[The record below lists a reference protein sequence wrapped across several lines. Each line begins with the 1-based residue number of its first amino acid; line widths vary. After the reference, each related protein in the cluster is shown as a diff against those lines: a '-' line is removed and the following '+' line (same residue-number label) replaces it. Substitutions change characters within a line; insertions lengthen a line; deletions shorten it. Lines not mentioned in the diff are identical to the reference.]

1 LKNIINK
8 ILRIIGLIVLCGL
21 LQPATLIAQNKKNL
35 EDKRKKLTKEIEIT
49 SKLLDKTKQN
59 KSAVYE
65 RFVTLQNQ
73 IERREDLIQTIENEI
88 VESENIITRNT
99 GVIAALNEDVSKMR
113 AEYGQILRTSF
124 RLKALN
130 NPLMFLL
137 SAENLNQAYRRWIF
151 LRNYNKYRVGQQE
164 AIAFTQ
170 SILSKKI
177 VSLGLEKTEKEQL
190 LMEMQGQ
197 KGTLTTELTDKNTML
212 QTLSTDEAKLRSELE
227 EKQKTK
233 AALDNSIERTIAEE
247 ERKKDEI
254 TVAKNKK
261 KAAASPPPKAA
272 NPVPK
277 PAIPAPSVPNV
288 LPKPIDNPPKPVTEP
303 APKPQKAVV
312 TEAPEKEVEV
322 EDITS
327 QSFQKLRG
335 RLPWPVDGGFIARA
349 YGKQKHPTLKNIEIT
364 NNGID
369 IRSSEEAPVRSVF
382 EGKVAGVQYIPGHDY
397 TVIIQHGNY
406 YTVYSN
412 LSETNLSKGD
422 IVAAGS
428 LVGKVSTNPISGA
441 AELHF
446 ELWREKERLNPASWI
461 K

>member
-1 LKNIINK
+1 ML
-8 ILRIIGLIVLCGL
+8 V
-21 LQPATLIAQNKKNL
+21 AQNKKNL

-113 AEYGQILRTSF
+113 SEYGQILRTSF

-151 LRNYNKYRVGQQE
+151 LRNYNKYRVGQQQ

-197 KGTLTTELTDKNTML
+197 KGTLTSEMTDKNTML

-261 KAAASPPPKAA
+261 KAAASPPPKPA

-277 PAIPAPSVPNV
+277 PATPAPRGPDV
-288 LPKPIDNPPKPVTEP
+288 LPKPVDNPPKPITEP
-303 APKPQKAVV
+303 APKPQKAEV

-369 IRSSEEAPVRSVF
+369 IRSSEDAPVRSVF

-422 IVAAGS
+422 IVGAGS

>member
-1 LKNIINK
+1 M
-8 ILRIIGLIVLCGL
+8 RIIGLIVLCGL

-65 RFVTLQNQ
+65 RFLTLQNQ

-151 LRNYNKYRVGQQE
+151 LRNYNKYRVGQAE

-177 VSLGLEKTEKEQL
+177 ISLGLEKTEKEQL

-261 KAAASPPPKAA
+261 KAAASPPPKPA

-277 PAIPAPSVPNV
+277 PVNPAPKEPDI
-288 LPKPIDNPPKPVTEP
+288 PTKTEEKPPKPTTEP
-303 APKPQKAVV
+303 APKSPKVV
-312 TEAPEKEVEV
+312 APEVPEIVVEE
-322 EDITS
+322 EDVTS

-422 IVAAGS
+422 VVGAGS

>member
-1 LKNIINK
+1 M
-8 ILRIIGLIVLCGL
+8 LCGL

>member
-1 LKNIINK
+1 
-8 ILRIIGLIVLCGL
+8 VLCGL

>member
-1 LKNIINK
+1 MIDK
-8 ILRIIGLIVLCGL
+8 ILRIIGLIVLFGL
-21 LQPATLIAQNKKNL
+21 LQPVILVAQNKKNL

-73 IERREDLIQTIENEI
+73 IDRREDLIQTIENEI
-88 VESENIITRNT
+88 VESENTILRNT
-99 GVIAALNEDVSKMR
+99 GVVAALNEDVSKMR
-113 AEYGQILRTSF
+113 SEYGQILRTSY

-151 LRNYNKYRVGQQE
+151 LRNYNKYRVGQAE

-170 SILSKKI
+170 SVLSKKI
-177 VSLGLEKTEKEQL
+177 VSLGRVKSEKEQL

-197 KGTLTTELTDKNTML
+197 KGTLTTELTDKNIML
-212 QTLSTDEAKLRSELE
+212 QTLSTDEVKLRNELE
-227 EKQKTK
+227 QKQKTK

-261 KAAASPPPKAA
+261 KATPAAPKPDNSPPKEPEIA
-272 NPVPK
+272 
-277 PAIPAPSVPNV
+277 
-288 LPKPIDNPPKPVTEP
+288 PKPIDKPTKLTAEP
-303 APKPQKAVV
+303 APKPQKVV
-312 TEAPEKEVEV
+312 VAEVPEKVVEE
-322 EDITS
+322 EDMTS

-428 LVGKVSTNPISGA
+428 LIGKVSTNPISGA

>member
-1 LKNIINK
+1 M
-8 ILRIIGLIVLCGL
+8 RIIGLIVLCGL
-21 LQPATLIAQNKKNL
+21 LLPATLVAQNKKNL

-65 RFVTLQNQ
+65 RFLTLQNQ

-88 VESENIITRNT
+88 VESENIIIRNT

-151 LRNYNKYRVGQQE
+151 LRNYNKYRVGQAE

-197 KGTLTTELTDKNTML
+197 KGTLTTELTDKNVML

-261 KAAASPPPKAA
+261 KNTPIPPK
-272 NPVPK
+272 PD
-277 PAIPAPSVPNV
+277 IPAPKEPSPA
-288 LPKPIDNPPKPVTEP
+288 PKAVDKVDKPLKPTTEP
-303 APKPQKAVV
+303 APKPQKVV
-312 TEAPEKEVEV
+312 APEVPEIVVEE
-322 EDITS
+322 EDVTS

-422 IVAAGS
+422 IVGAGS

>member
-1 LKNIINK
+1 MIDK
-8 ILRIIGLIVLCGL
+8 ILRIIGLIVLFGL
-21 LQPATLIAQNKKNL
+21 LQPVILVAQNKKNL

-73 IERREDLIQTIENEI
+73 IDRREDLIQTIENEI
-88 VESENIITRNT
+88 VESENTILRNT
-99 GVIAALNEDVSKMR
+99 GVVAALNEDVSKMR
-113 AEYGQILRTSF
+113 SEYGQILRTSY

-151 LRNYNKYRVGQQE
+151 LRNYNKYRVGQAE

-170 SILSKKI
+170 SVLSKKI
-177 VSLGLEKTEKEQL
+177 VSLGRVKSEKEQL

-212 QTLSTDEAKLRSELE
+212 QTLSTDEVKLRNELE
-227 EKQKTK
+227 QKQKTK

-261 KAAASPPPKAA
+261 KATPAAPKPDNSPPKEPEIA
-272 NPVPK
+272 
-277 PAIPAPSVPNV
+277 
-288 LPKPIDNPPKPVTEP
+288 PKPIDKPTKLTAEP
-303 APKPQKAVV
+303 APKPQKVV
-312 TEAPEKEVEV
+312 VAEVPEKVVEE
-322 EDITS
+322 EDMTS

>member
-1 LKNIINK
+1 MIDK
-8 ILRIIGLIVLCGL
+8 ILRIIGLIVLFGL
-21 LQPATLIAQNKKNL
+21 LQPVILVAQNKKNL

-73 IERREDLIQTIENEI
+73 IDRREDLIQTIENEI
-88 VESENIITRNT
+88 VESENTILRNT

-113 AEYGQILRTSF
+113 SEYGQILRTSY

-151 LRNYNKYRVGQQE
+151 LRNYNKYRVGQAE

-170 SILSKKI
+170 SVLSKKI
-177 VSLGLEKTEKEQL
+177 VSLGRVKSEKEQL

-197 KGTLTTELTDKNTML
+197 KGTLTTELTDKNIML
-212 QTLSTDEAKLRSELE
+212 QTLSTDEVKLRNELE
-227 EKQKTK
+227 QKQKTK

-261 KAAASPPPKAA
+261 KATPAAPKPDNSPPKEPEIA
-272 NPVPK
+272 
-277 PAIPAPSVPNV
+277 
-288 LPKPIDNPPKPVTEP
+288 PKPIDKPTKLTAEP
-303 APKPQKAVV
+303 APKPQKVV
-312 TEAPEKEVEV
+312 VAEVPEKVVEE
-322 EDITS
+322 EDMTS

>member
-1 LKNIINK
+1 M
-8 ILRIIGLIVLCGL
+8 RIIGLIVLCGL
-21 LQPATLIAQNKKNL
+21 LQPATLFAQNKKNL

-151 LRNYNKYRVGQQE
+151 LRNYNKYRVGQAE

-254 TVAKNKK
+254 TIAKNKK
-261 KAAASPPPKAA
+261 KAAASPPPKPA

-277 PAIPAPSVPNV
+277 PANPAPKEPDIPTKTVD
-288 LPKPIDNPPKPVTEP
+288 KPPKPTTEP
-303 APKPQKAVV
+303 APKSPKVV
-312 TEAPEKEVEV
+312 APEVPEIVVEE
-322 EDITS
+322 EDVTS

-369 IRSSEEAPVRSVF
+369 IRSSEDAPVRSVF

-422 IVAAGS
+422 IVGAGS

>member
-1 LKNIINK
+1 MIDK
-8 ILRIIGLIVLCGL
+8 ILRIIGLIVLFGL
-21 LQPATLIAQNKKNL
+21 LQPVILVAQNKKNL

-73 IERREDLIQTIENEI
+73 IDRREDLIQTIENEI
-88 VESENIITRNT
+88 VESENTILRNT
-99 GVIAALNEDVSKMR
+99 GVVAALNEDVSKMR
-113 AEYGQILRTSF
+113 SEYGQILRTSY

-151 LRNYNKYRVGQQE
+151 LRNYNKYRVGQAE

-170 SILSKKI
+170 SVLSKKI
-177 VSLGLEKTEKEQL
+177 VSLGRVKSEKEQL

-212 QTLSTDEAKLRSELE
+212 QTLSTDEVKLRNELE
-227 EKQKTK
+227 QKQKTK

-261 KAAASPPPKAA
+261 KATPAAPKPDNSPPKEPEIA
-272 NPVPK
+272 
-277 PAIPAPSVPNV
+277 
-288 LPKPIDNPPKPVTEP
+288 PKPIDKPTKLTAEP
-303 APKPQKAVV
+303 APKPQKVV
-312 TEAPEKEVEV
+312 VAEVPEKVVEE
-322 EDITS
+322 EDMTS

-428 LVGKVSTNPISGA
+428 LIGKVSTNPISGA

>member
-1 LKNIINK
+1 MIDK
-8 ILRIIGLIVLCGL
+8 ILRIIGLIVLFGL
-21 LQPATLIAQNKKNL
+21 LQPVILVAQNKKNL

-73 IERREDLIQTIENEI
+73 IDRREDLIQTIENEI
-88 VESENIITRNT
+88 VESENTILRNT
-99 GVIAALNEDVSKMR
+99 GVVAALNEDVSKMR
-113 AEYGQILRTSF
+113 SEYGQILRTSY

-151 LRNYNKYRVGQQE
+151 LRNYNKYRVGQAE

-170 SILSKKI
+170 SVLSKKI
-177 VSLGLEKTEKEQL
+177 VSLGRVKSEKEQL

-197 KGTLTTELTDKNTML
+197 KGTLTTELTDKNIML
-212 QTLSTDEAKLRSELE
+212 QTLSTDEVKLRNELE
-227 EKQKTK
+227 QKQKTK

-261 KAAASPPPKAA
+261 KATPAAPKPDNSPPKEPEIA
-272 NPVPK
+272 
-277 PAIPAPSVPNV
+277 
-288 LPKPIDNPPKPVTEP
+288 PKPIDKPTKLTAEP
-303 APKPQKAVV
+303 APKPQKVV
-312 TEAPEKEVEV
+312 VAEVPEKVVEE
-322 EDITS
+322 EDMTS

>member
-1 LKNIINK
+1 MIDK
-8 ILRIIGLIVLCGL
+8 ILRIIGLIVLFGL
-21 LQPATLIAQNKKNL
+21 LQPVILVAQNKKNL

-73 IERREDLIQTIENEI
+73 IDRREDLIQTIENEI
-88 VESENIITRNT
+88 VESENTILRNT
-99 GVIAALNEDVSKMR
+99 GVVAALNEDVSKMR
-113 AEYGQILRTSF
+113 SEYGQILRTSY

-151 LRNYNKYRVGQQE
+151 LRNYNKYRVGQAE

-170 SILSKKI
+170 SVLSKKI
-177 VSLGLEKTEKEQL
+177 VSLGRVKSEKEQL

-212 QTLSTDEAKLRSELE
+212 QTLSTDEVKLRNELE
-227 EKQKTK
+227 QKQKTK

-261 KAAASPPPKAA
+261 KATPAA
-272 NPVPK
+272 PK
-277 PAIPAPSVPNV
+277 PDNSLPKEPEIA
-288 LPKPIDNPPKPVTEP
+288 PKPIDKPTIDKPTKLTAEP
-303 APKPQKAVV
+303 APKPQKVV
-312 TEAPEKEVEV
+312 VAEVPEKVVEE
-322 EDITS
+322 EDMTS

-428 LVGKVSTNPISGA
+428 LIGKVSTNPISGA

>member
-1 LKNIINK
+1 M
-8 ILRIIGLIVLCGL
+8 RIIGLIVLCGL

>member
-1 LKNIINK
+1 
-8 ILRIIGLIVLCGL
+8 
-21 LQPATLIAQNKKNL
+21 
-35 EDKRKKLTKEIEIT
+35 
-49 SKLLDKTKQN
+49 
-59 KSAVYE
+59 
-65 RFVTLQNQ
+65 
-73 IERREDLIQTIENEI
+73 
-88 VESENIITRNT
+88 
-99 GVIAALNEDVSKMR
+99 
-113 AEYGQILRTSF
+113 
-124 RLKALN
+124 
-130 NPLMFLL
+130 
-137 SAENLNQAYRRWIF
+137 
-151 LRNYNKYRVGQQE
+151 
-164 AIAFTQ
+164 
-170 SILSKKI
+170 
-177 VSLGLEKTEKEQL
+177 
-190 LMEMQGQ
+190 MEMQGQ
-197 KGTLTTELTDKNTML
+197 KGTLTTELTDKNIML
-212 QTLSTDEAKLRSELE
+212 QTLSTDEVKLRNELE
-227 EKQKTK
+227 QKQKTK

-261 KAAASPPPKAA
+261 KATPAAPKPDNSPPKEPEIA
-272 NPVPK
+272 
-277 PAIPAPSVPNV
+277 
-288 LPKPIDNPPKPVTEP
+288 PKPIDKPTKLTAEP
-303 APKPQKAVV
+303 APKPQKVV
-312 TEAPEKEVEV
+312 VAEVPEKVVEE
-322 EDITS
+322 EDMTS

>member
-1 LKNIINK
+1 M
-8 ILRIIGLIVLCGL
+8 RIIGLIVLCGL
-21 LQPATLIAQNKKNL
+21 LQPAMLVAQNKKNL

-113 AEYGQILRTSF
+113 SEYGQILRTSF

-151 LRNYNKYRVGQQE
+151 LRNYNKYRVGQQQ

-197 KGTLTTELTDKNTML
+197 KGTLTSEMTDKNTML

-261 KAAASPPPKAA
+261 KAAASPPPKPA

-277 PAIPAPSVPNV
+277 PATPAPRGPDV
-288 LPKPIDNPPKPVTEP
+288 LPKPVDNPPKPITEP
-303 APKPQKAVV
+303 APKPQKAEV

-369 IRSSEEAPVRSVF
+369 IRSSEDAPVRSVF

-422 IVAAGS
+422 IVGAGS